1 MTRRLATGLLTA
13 GAAGVA
19 LLAAGCASTT
29 TRSSSP
35 GAAVQS
41 VSSSLDTSLAAGGST
56 WVAAVMGGS
65 RAENNAFWQ
74 LFVRSDTSNTWKLVT
89 PPGVATNGGLVLA
102 GAGSQ
107 SVLAGFRPGV
117 DLTFS
122 ALATT
127 RDTGASW
134 SPGGP
139 LDPGLVKE
147 PDALAVAPVGEQLVA
162 LVAGGKAEESGNSGA
177 SWSALTSERSLA
189 ASTAGRSCGLTG
201 LTAASYTPSGLPL
214 LGGTCDHIG
223 TAGIFSYSGGQ
234 WQAAGPTLPAS
245 LTGQRA
251 AVLRLTRTASGST
264 AAGNV
269 ALLVAG
275 VGKGENLVAAWSSGT
290 QSSGTHSSGTH
301 WTVSAPVTVGSAG
314 VRASGFGT
322 DGAAWVILADGR
334 AETISGPGSAWRALP
349 SLPAGTETLA
359 YGAAGA
365 LDAMAVG
372 DGKAGAGSE
381 LTVLQLASTATA
393 WTREQTINVPIQY
406 GSSG

>member
-1 MTRRLATGLLTA
+1 
-13 GAAGVA
+13 
-19 LLAAGCASTT
+19 
-29 TRSSSP
+29 
-35 GAAVQS
+35 
-41 VSSSLDTSLAAGGST
+41 
-56 WVAAVMGGS
+56 MGGS
-65 RAENNAFWQ
+65 SGENNAFWQ
-74 LFVRSDTSNTWKLVT
+74 LFVRPDSSSAWKLVT

-102 GAGSQ
+102 GLGSE

-139 LDPGLVKE
+139 LDPGLANE
-147 PDALAVAPVGEQLVA
+147 PDALAVAPIGGQLIA
-162 LVAGGKAEESGNSGA
+162 LVAGGQAEQSGNGGT
-177 SWSALTSERSLA
+177 SWNALTSERSLA
-189 ASTAGRSCGLTG
+189 VASAGSSCGLTG
-201 LTAASYTPSGLPL
+201 LTAASYTPSGSPL
-214 LGGTCDHIG
+214 LGGTCEHGG
-223 TAGIFSYSGGQ
+223 TAGIFSYAAGQ
-234 WQAAGPTLPAS
+234 WQTAGPTLPAS
-245 LTGQRA
+245 LAGQPV

-264 AAGNV
+264 AGNA

-275 VGKGENLVAAWSSGT
+275 AGKAESMVAAWSSGT
-290 QSSGTHSSGTH
+290 QSSGTQLSGRQ

-314 VRASGFGT
+314 LRASGFGT
-322 DGAAWVILADGR
+322 GGAAWVILADGR
-334 AETISGPGSAWRALP
+334 AEIISGPGSAWRALP

-372 DGKAGAGSE
+372 DGKAGPGSE
-381 LTVLQLASTATA
+381 LTVWQLASGATA